1 MNSVTSIP
9 LLLLSGW
16 FATADNFAPYLIP
29 VKYISYFKY
38 AYQTLVS
45 IEFNN
50 SAPVNCYNFSPT
62 NCSPLSNR
70 FQFLEP
76 FYVSIIA
83 MVALIFFFKGW
94 AYLFIHLFSK
104 VKV

>member
-1 MNSVTSIP
+1 M
-9 LLLLSGW
+9 LLSGW

-29 VKYISYFKY
+29 LKYISYFKY
-38 AYQTLVS
+38 CFQILVG

-50 SAPVNCYNFSPT
+50 SPPLNCFNYNPSA
-62 NCSPLSNR
+62 CQPLSNR

-83 MVALIFFFKGW
+83 MAALIFFFKMW
-94 AYLFIHLFSK
+94 ALLFIYMFAK